1 MAFLNNIKQWF
12 HDLSRLFFP
21 NLCEVCDT
29 PLAHG
34 EETMCLK
41 CRYNLP
47 LCNITNTS
55 YNFIHQRLMRH
66 VPINLATAYFFYH
79 RNSSYTNLILS
90 AKYRGRPKIVQLL
103 AEEFA
108 KKIIPTGFFNGIDII
123 IPVPMHRT
131 KKAQRGYNQTDYIA
145 RGLSNVSGIRIG
157 DNIVA
162 TKNNSTQTRKGAYN
176 RWLNA
181 QNRYSIKN
189 PEQLSSLHILLI
201 DDVITT
207 GATLMACAEALHK
220 ASPSTTISILTL
232 AATELQ

>member
-1 MAFLNNIKQWF
+1 
-12 HDLSRLFFP
+12 
-21 NLCEVCDT
+21 
-29 PLAHG
+29 
-34 EETMCLK
+34 
-41 CRYNLP
+41 
-47 LCNITNTS
+47 
-55 YNFIHQRLMRH
+55 
-66 VPINLATAYFFYH
+66 
-79 RNSSYTNLILS
+79 
-90 AKYRGRPKIVQLL
+90 
-103 AEEFA
+103 
-108 KKIIPTGFFNGIDII
+108 
-123 IPVPMHRT
+123 MHRT

-145 RGLSNVSGIRIG
+145 RGLSNVSGIRLG